1 MAMLMIPS
9 KVSSHVRFLLM
20 EFNDSDYHSLA
31 QEICE
36 FFDYG
41 VETSI
46 CVLKTCFTFWKEGH
60 TNRLQIENVVS
71 LVLKRVLEMPYF
83 ATLLSCALQG
93 FEGFEVTPEF
103 VTAFH
108 SDAST
113 SDSFLTV
120 LKHLDSFSCRFY
132 PAISLKSE
140 IVSFSSKNLVSFM
153 QIFCHQSRSILN
165 CVGDLIEELGY
176 GFTSDASLCKEILS
190 LFLPLTEAAISRI
203 LVVVVRT
210 YAGLKDNYD
219 AFLTFS
225 SSLGCCT
232 PTELHTPKSWNVDIL
247 FETIKQLA
255 PGTIWPTVIEN
266 LDHEG
271 FDIPNMEAFLFF
283 MMVVRNICK
292 DPFPLHAICSF
303 VWKNM
308 EGQLSFLK
316 HAVLAPPEI
325 FTFVHSTRK
334 LLPMDIDE
342 QLALSNHA
350 WRSLDLLDVLCQ
362 LAESGHAVSVRSLL
376 QYPLVHCPRTL
387 LLGMTHI
394 ETACNI
400 IQREVVSDLLPLMI
414 KNTQD
419 IGFVLNLWQLNREFV
434 IWGLLD
440 AQNLGPD
447 SMLRIIDIFHEL
459 KILSS
464 VINSVPLSLGIK
476 LAILA
481 SQRGFL
487 EIESWL
493 SKCIFLYKDVLFE
506 ECLKVIKDIHFQKSK
521 DIFSKQFRSTDLMS
535 DLCLDATSFL
545 LNVSFPSW
553 FHTYVRFF
561 YFLIKC
567 DVVQAL
573 KPHTNVITSRQLFEE
588 LEKVHEAVL
597 NIGTFVAAAER
608 KDNPIEAPPSEVQ
621 DKIYFIMNNVSAA
634 NVESKGKEFSEIL
647 SIQYYPWFAQYMVI
661 KRVSTEQQFHD
672 LYLKF
677 LDKVNS
683 QQLYKEI
690 VQASYENCKV
700 TFSKVC
706 CAVFILLGHQS
717 LITFLFQVLLGS
729 ALIKSDSEERS
740 LLKNLGSWLGKVTIG
755 RNRVLRACEIDPKSL
770 IIDAYEKGLLI
781 AILPFTAKVLESC
794 QSSIAYQPPNPWTM
808 PILGLLSE
816 IYSMPNLKMNLK
828 FEIEIFFKN
837 IGVNIKSVKPTSLL
851 KNRNRE
857 IDGNPDFRNKDVGM
871 AQGSRP
877 QMIDEFKSE
886 NISPQNHVELPT
898 NAGIHYAGVHSKL
911 LPQATMLF
919 SEWCQICSHPGENDA
934 SRTRHVLHL
943 YQSGLLKGDDKT
955 ESFFRILTEYSIAHC
970 ISSRETNS
978 GALQSTQE
986 VLEPSF
992 IAIDIYAKLVFSI
1005 LDYFREQEFS
1015 CKSFLLSK
1023 IVTVI
1028 VRSILKD
1035 ADDEKTPLYP
1045 RPYFRLFINLLLD
1058 LSSWDHI
1065 TDSENYQQVL
1075 VVFANAFHALQPLK
1089 IPAFSLAWLELVSH
1103 RSFMLKLLSLNG
1115 QKGWPYAQHLLVG
1128 LLQFLE
1134 PFLRSAELSGPV
1146 YLLYKGTLEVLLM
1159 LLHEYPEFL
1168 CGYHFTFCN
1177 VIPPSCVQ
1185 MRNIILGAYPRN
1197 MRVPDPS
1204 TPNLMIVEAPCILSE
1219 IDALL
1224 KQKRMKSHLDE
1235 YLSMRQHDFSFL
1247 NGLKHNLLFRNSEA
1261 DSAGTRYNVPLVNAL
1276 VLYVGLQAIQQLQA
1290 DVSESRSNAHTAAMQ
1305 MFKALSCE
1313 LDAEG
1318 LYLLLSAIANQL
1330 GHPNRH
1336 THYFSYIMLYLFF
1349 ESDQEII
1356 KEQVTRVLLERL
1368 TVKGPHPWGLVFTVT
1383 ELTKN
1388 PRYGFR
1394 EQGFIRCAPGIEEVF
1409 ESVASS
1415 EAGVNT

>member
-46 CVLKTCFTFWKEGH
+46 CVLKTCFTFWKGGH
-60 TNRLQIENVVS
+60 TNTLQLENVVS
-71 LVLKRVLEMPYF
+71 LVLKRVLEMPNF
-83 ATLLSCALQG
+83 ATLLSCALQD
-93 FEGFEVTPEF
+93 FEVTPEF

-113 SDSFLTV
+113 SE
-120 LKHLDSFSCRFY
+120 HLDSFIHLLSSHHSTDKLQFVHNPFPSVELHEADVFRSLDLNSLD
-132 PAISLKSE
+132 AILTETAKETS
-140 IVSFSSKNLVSFM
+140 
-153 QIFCHQSRSILN
+153 
-165 CVGDLIEELGY
+165 VGDLIEEL
-176 GFTSDASLCKEILS
+176 
-190 LFLPLTEAAISRI
+190 EAAISRI
-203 LVVVVRT
+203 LVLVVRT
-210 YAGLKDNYD
+210 YAGLKDDYD
-219 AFLTFS
+219 TFLTFS
-225 SSLGCCT
+225 LSLGCCT
-232 PTELHTPKSWNVDIL
+232 PTKLPTPKSWNVDIL
-247 FETIKQLA
+247 FETIKLLA
-255 PGTIWPTVIEN
+255 PGTTWPRVIEN

-292 DPFPLHAICSF
+292 DPFPLHAVCSF

-334 LLPMDIDE
+334 LLSIDNMHIDE
-342 QLALSNHA
+342 QTALSNHA

-376 QYPLVHCPRTL
+376 QYPLAHCPRTL
-387 LLGMTHI
+387 LLGMAHI

-400 IQREVVSDLLPLMI
+400 IQREVVSDVLPLMI

-419 IGFVLNLWQLNREFV
+419 IGFVLNLWQLNRELV

-440 AQNLGPD
+440 AQNLGLD

-493 SKCIFLYKDVLFE
+493 SKCLFLYKDVFFE

-521 DIFSKQFRSTDLMS
+521 DIFSKQFRSADLMS

-545 LNVSFPSW
+545 LN
-553 FHTYVRFF
+553 
-561 YFLIKC
+561 
-567 DVVQAL
+567 AL
-573 KPHTNVITSRQLFEE
+573 KPHITSRQLFEE

-597 NIGTFVAAAER
+597 NIGTFVAATER
-608 KDNPIEAPPSEVQ
+608 KENPIEAPPSEVQ
-621 DKIYFIMNNVSAA
+621 DKMYFIMNNVSAA

-647 SIQYYPWFAQYMVI
+647 SIQYYPWFAQYMVM

-690 VQASYENCKV
+690 VQASYENCK
-700 TFSKVC
+700 
-706 CAVFILLGHQS
+706 
-717 LITFLFQVLLGS
+717 VLLGS

-851 KNRNRE
+851 KNRKRE
-857 IDGNPDFRNKDVGM
+857 IDGNPDFRNKDFGV
-871 AQGSRP
+871 AQGSQP

-898 NAGIHYAGVHSKL
+898 NAGVHSKL

-919 SEWCQICSHPGENDA
+919 AEWCQICSHPGENDA

-970 ISSRETNS
+970 ISSGEMNS

-986 VLEPSF
+986 VQEPSF
-992 IAIDIYAKLVFSI
+992 VAIDIYAKLVFSI
-1005 LDYFREQEFS
+1005 LNYFREQESS

-1058 LSSWDHI
+1058 LSSRDHI
-1065 TDSENYQQVL
+1065 TDSENYQ
-1075 VVFANAFHALQPLK
+1075 AYRSCYIYNEEAEGRHAL
-1089 IPAFSLAWLELVSH
+1089 FS
-1103 RSFMLKLLSLNG
+1103 NN
-1115 QKGWPYAQHLLVG
+1115 
-1128 LLQFLE
+1128 
-1134 PFLRSAELSGPV
+1134 
-1146 YLLYKGTLEVLLM
+1146 T
-1159 LLHEYPEFL
+1159 
-1168 CGYHFTFCN
+1168 
-1177 VIPPSCVQ
+1177 
-1185 MRNIILGAYPRN
+1185 
-1197 MRVPDPS
+1197 
-1204 TPNLMIVEAPCILSE
+1204 
-1219 IDALL
+1219 
-1224 KQKRMKSHLDE
+1224 
-1235 YLSMRQHDFSFL
+1235 
-1247 NGLKHNLLFRNSEA
+1247 
-1261 DSAGTRYNVPLVNAL
+1261 VPLRTS
-1276 VLYVGLQAIQQLQA
+1276 Y
-1290 DVSESRSNAHTAAMQ
+1290 
-1305 MFKALSCE
+1305 C
-1313 LDAEG
+1313 
-1318 LYLLLSAIANQL
+1318 LLL
-1330 GHPNRH
+1330 R
-1336 THYFSYIMLYLFF
+1336 
-1349 ESDQEII
+1349 
-1356 KEQVTRVLLERL
+1356 
-1368 TVKGPHPWGLVFTVT
+1368 
-1383 ELTKN
+1383 
-1388 PRYGFR
+1388 
-1394 EQGFIRCAPGIEEVF
+1394 
-1409 ESVASS
+1409 
-1415 EAGVNT
+1415 

>member
-46 CVLKTCFTFWKEGH
+46 CVLKTCFTFWKGGH
-60 TNRLQIENVVS
+60 TNTLQLENVVS
-71 LVLKRVLEMPYF
+71 LVLKRVLEMPNF
-83 ATLLSCALQG
+83 ATLLSCALQD
-93 FEGFEVTPEF
+93 FEVTPEF

-113 SDSFLTV
+113 SAEIDRLLFLPE
-120 LKHLDSFSCRFY
+120 HLDSFIHLLSSHHSTDKLQFVHNPFPSVELHEADVFRSLDLNSLD
-132 PAISLKSE
+132 AILTETAKETS
-140 IVSFSSKNLVSFM
+140 
-153 QIFCHQSRSILN
+153 
-165 CVGDLIEELGY
+165 VGDLIEEL
-176 GFTSDASLCKEILS
+176 
-190 LFLPLTEAAISRI
+190 EAAISRI
-203 LVVVVRT
+203 LVLVVRT
-210 YAGLKDNYD
+210 YAGLKDDYD
-219 AFLTFS
+219 TFLTFS
-225 SSLGCCT
+225 LSLGCCT
-232 PTELHTPKSWNVDIL
+232 PTKLPTPKSWNVDIL
-247 FETIKQLA
+247 FETIKLLA
-255 PGTIWPTVIEN
+255 PGTTWPRVIEN

-292 DPFPLHAICSF
+292 DPFPLHAVCSF

-334 LLPMDIDE
+334 LLSIDNMHIDE
-342 QLALSNHA
+342 QTALSNHA

-376 QYPLVHCPRTL
+376 QYPLAHCPRTL
-387 LLGMTHI
+387 LLGMAHI
-394 ETACNI
+394 E
-400 IQREVVSDLLPLMI
+400 
-414 KNTQD
+414 
-419 IGFVLNLWQLNREFV
+419 LNRELV

-440 AQNLGPD
+440 AQNLGLD

-493 SKCIFLYKDVLFE
+493 SKCLFLYKDVFFE

-521 DIFSKQFRSTDLMS
+521 DIFSKQFRSADLMS

-545 LNVSFPSW
+545 LN
-553 FHTYVRFF
+553 
-561 YFLIKC
+561 
-567 DVVQAL
+567 AL
-573 KPHTNVITSRQLFEE
+573 KPHITSRQLFEE

-597 NIGTFVAAAER
+597 NIGTFVAATER
-608 KDNPIEAPPSEVQ
+608 KENPIEAPPSEVQ
-621 DKIYFIMNNVSAA
+621 DKMYFIMNNVSAA

-647 SIQYYPWFAQYMVI
+647 SIQYYPWFAQYMVM

-690 VQASYENCKV
+690 VQASYENCK
-700 TFSKVC
+700 
-706 CAVFILLGHQS
+706 
-717 LITFLFQVLLGS
+717 VLLGS

-828 FEIEIFFKN
+828 FEIE
-837 IGVNIKSVKPTSLL
+837 
-851 KNRNRE
+851 
-857 IDGNPDFRNKDVGM
+857 
-871 AQGSRP
+871 
-877 QMIDEFKSE
+877 
-886 NISPQNHVELPT
+886 
-898 NAGIHYAGVHSKL
+898 
-911 LPQATMLF
+911 ATMLF
-919 SEWCQICSHPGENDA
+919 AEWCQICSHPGENDA

-970 ISSRETNS
+970 ISSGEMNS

-986 VLEPSF
+986 VQEPSF
-992 IAIDIYAKLVFSI
+992 VAIDIYAKLVFSI
-1005 LDYFREQEFS
+1005 LNESS

-1058 LSSWDHI
+1058 LSSRDHI
-1065 TDSENYQQVL
+1065 TDSENYQVR
-1075 VVFANAFHALQPLK
+1075 FNSFRKCISRAALLK
-1089 IPAFSLAWLELVSH
+1089 IPAFRL
-1103 RSFMLKLLSLNG
+1103 
-1115 QKGWPYAQHLLVG
+1115 PTY
-1128 LLQFLE
+1128 
-1134 PFLRSAELSGPV
+1134 
-1146 YLLYKGTLEVLLM
+1146 T
-1159 LLHEYPEFL
+1159 
-1168 CGYHFTFCN
+1168 C
-1177 VIPPSCVQ
+1177 
-1185 MRNIILGAYPRN
+1185 
-1197 MRVPDPS
+1197 
-1204 TPNLMIVEAPCILSE
+1204 
-1219 IDALL
+1219 
-1224 KQKRMKSHLDE
+1224 
-1235 YLSMRQHDFSFL
+1235 FS
-1247 NGLKHNLLFRNSEA
+1247 LLFPNVK
-1261 DSAGTRYNVPLVNAL
+1261 SAS
-1276 VLYVGLQAIQQLQA
+1276 Q
-1290 DVSESRSNAHTAAMQ
+1290 
-1305 MFKALSCE
+1305 
-1313 LDAEG
+1313 
-1318 LYLLLSAIANQL
+1318 
-1330 GHPNRH
+1330 
-1336 THYFSYIMLYLFF
+1336 
-1349 ESDQEII
+1349 
-1356 KEQVTRVLLERL
+1356 
-1368 TVKGPHPWGLVFTVT
+1368 
-1383 ELTKN
+1383 
-1388 PRYGFR
+1388 
-1394 EQGFIRCAPGIEEVF
+1394 
-1409 ESVASS
+1409 
-1415 EAGVNT
+1415 

>member
-36 FFDYG
+36 FFDHG

-46 CVLKTCFTFWKEGH
+46 CVLKTCFTFWKGGH
-60 TNRLQIENVVS
+60 TNTLQLENVVS
-71 LVLKRVLEMPYF
+71 LVLKRVLEMPNF
-83 ATLLSCALQG
+83 ATLLSCALQD
-93 FEGFEVTPEF
+93 FEVTPEF

-113 SDSFLTV
+113 SEHVDSFMHLLSSHHSTDKLQFVHNPFPSVELHEADVFRSMDLNSLDAILTETA
-120 LKHLDSFSCRFY
+120 KETS
-132 PAISLKSE
+132 
-140 IVSFSSKNLVSFM
+140 
-153 QIFCHQSRSILN
+153 
-165 CVGDLIEELGY
+165 VGDLIEELGY
-176 GFTSDASLCKEILS
+176 GITSDASLCKDILS

-203 LVVVVRT
+203 LVLV
-210 YAGLKDNYD
+210 
-219 AFLTFS
+219 
-225 SSLGCCT
+225 
-232 PTELHTPKSWNVDIL
+232 
-247 FETIKQLA
+247 A
-255 PGTIWPTVIEN
+255 PGTTWPRVIEN

-292 DPFPLHAICSF
+292 DPFPLHAVCSF

-334 LLPMDIDE
+334 LLSIDNMHIDE
-342 QLALSNHA
+342 QTALSNHA

-376 QYPLVHCPRTL
+376 QYPLAHCPRTL
-387 LLGMTHI
+387 LLGMAHI

-400 IQREVVSDLLPLMI
+400 IQREVVSDVLPLMI

-419 IGFVLNLWQLNREFV
+419 IGFVLNLWQLNRELV

-493 SKCIFLYKDVLFE
+493 SKCLFLYKDVFFE

-521 DIFSKQFRSTDLMS
+521 DIFSKQFRSADLMS

-545 LNVSFPSW
+545 LN
-553 FHTYVRFF
+553 
-561 YFLIKC
+561 
-567 DVVQAL
+567 AL
-573 KPHTNVITSRQLFEE
+573 KPHITSRQLFEE

-608 KDNPIEAPPSEVQ
+608 KENPIEAPPSEVQ
-621 DKIYFIMNNVSAA
+621 DKMYFIMNNVSAA

-647 SIQYYPWFAQYMVI
+647 SIQYYPWFAQYMVM
-661 KRVSTEQQFHD
+661 KRVSTEQQFYD

-690 VQASYENCKV
+690 VQASYENCK
-700 TFSKVC
+700 
-706 CAVFILLGHQS
+706 
-717 LITFLFQVLLGS
+717 VLLGS

-755 RNRVLRACEIDPKSL
+755 RNRVLRACEIDLKSL

-828 FEIEIFFKN
+828 FEIE
-837 IGVNIKSVKPTSLL
+837 
-851 KNRNRE
+851 NRKRE
-857 IDGNPDFRNKDVGM
+857 IDGNPDFRNKDFGV
-871 AQGSRP
+871 AQGSQP

-898 NAGIHYAGVHSKL
+898 NAGVHSKL

-919 SEWCQICSHPGENDA
+919 AEWCQICSHPGENDA

-970 ISSRETNS
+970 ISSGEMNS

-986 VLEPSF
+986 VQEPSF
-992 IAIDIYAKLVFSI
+992 VAIDIYAKLVFSI
-1005 LDYFREQEFS
+1005 LNYFREQESS

-1023 IVTVI
+1023 
-1028 VRSILKD
+1028 
-1035 ADDEKTPLYP
+1035 
-1045 RPYFRLFINLLLD
+1045 
-1058 LSSWDHI
+1058 
-1065 TDSENYQQVL
+1065 VL
-1075 VVFANAFHALQPLK
+1075 IVFANAFHALRFLK
-1089 IPAFSLAWLELVSH
+1089 S
-1103 RSFMLKLLSLNG
+1103 
-1115 QKGWPYAQHLLVG
+1115 
-1128 LLQFLE
+1128 
-1134 PFLRSAELSGPV
+1134 
-1146 YLLYKGTLEVLLM
+1146 
-1159 LLHEYPEFL
+1159 
-1168 CGYHFTFCN
+1168 
-1177 VIPPSCVQ
+1177 
-1185 MRNIILGAYPRN
+1185 PR
-1197 MRVPDPS
+1197 
-1204 TPNLMIVEAPCILSE
+1204 
-1219 IDALL
+1219 
-1224 KQKRMKSHLDE
+1224 
-1235 YLSMRQHDFSFL
+1235 
-1247 NGLKHNLLFRNSEA
+1247 
-1261 DSAGTRYNVPLVNAL
+1261 SAGTRYNVPLVNAL

-1290 DVSESRSNAHTAAMQ
+1290 DVSESRSNAHTAGMQ

-1318 LYLLLSAIANQL
+1318 RYLLLSAIANQL
-1330 GHPNRH
+1330 GYPNRH
-1336 THYFSYIMLYLFF
+1336 TRYFSYIMLYLFF
-1349 ESDQEII
+1349 ESDQEIV
-1356 KEQVTRVLLERL
+1356 KEQVTGVLLERL

-1394 EQGFIRCAPGIEEVF
+1394 EQGFIRSAPGIEEV
-1409 ESVASS
+1409 
-1415 EAGVNT
+1415 

>member
-46 CVLKTCFTFWKEGH
+46 CVLKTCFTFWKGGH
-60 TNRLQIENVVS
+60 TNTLQLENVVS
-71 LVLKRVLEMPYF
+71 LVLKRVLEMPNF
-83 ATLLSCALQG
+83 ATLLSCALQD
-93 FEGFEVTPEF
+93 FEVTPEF

-113 SDSFLTV
+113 SAEIDRLLFLPE
-120 LKHLDSFSCRFY
+120 HLDSFIHLLSSHHSTDKLQFVHNPFPSVELHEADVFRSLDLNSLD
-132 PAISLKSE
+132 AILTETAKETS
-140 IVSFSSKNLVSFM
+140 
-153 QIFCHQSRSILN
+153 
-165 CVGDLIEELGY
+165 VGDLIEEL
-176 GFTSDASLCKEILS
+176 
-190 LFLPLTEAAISRI
+190 EAAISRI
-203 LVVVVRT
+203 LVLVVRT
-210 YAGLKDNYD
+210 YAGLKDDYD
-219 AFLTFS
+219 TFLTFS
-225 SSLGCCT
+225 LSLGCCT
-232 PTELHTPKSWNVDIL
+232 PTKLPTPKSWNVDIL
-247 FETIKQLA
+247 FETIKLLA
-255 PGTIWPTVIEN
+255 PGTTWPRVIEN

-292 DPFPLHAICSF
+292 DPFPLHAVCSF

-334 LLPMDIDE
+334 LLSIDNMHIDE
-342 QLALSNHA
+342 QTALSNHA

-376 QYPLVHCPRTL
+376 QYPLAHCPRTL
-387 LLGMTHI
+387 LLGMAHI

-400 IQREVVSDLLPLMI
+400 IQREVVSDVLPLMI

-419 IGFVLNLWQLNREFV
+419 IGFVLNLWQLNRELV

-440 AQNLGPD
+440 AQNLGLD

-493 SKCIFLYKDVLFE
+493 SKCLFLYKDVFFE

-521 DIFSKQFRSTDLMS
+521 DIFSKQFRSADLMS

-553 FHTYVRFF
+553 FHTYVRFI
-561 YFLIKC
+561 YYLIKS

-573 KPHTNVITSRQLFEE
+573 KPHITSRQLFEE

-597 NIGTFVAAAER
+597 NIGTFVAATER
-608 KDNPIEAPPSEVQ
+608 KENPIEAPPSEVQ
-621 DKIYFIMNNVSAA
+621 DKMYFIMNNVSAA

-647 SIQYYPWFAQYMVI
+647 SIQYYPWFAQYMVM

-851 KNRNRE
+851 KNRKRE
-857 IDGNPDFRNKDVGM
+857 IDGNPDFRNKDFGV
-871 AQGSRP
+871 AQGSQP

-898 NAGIHYAGVHSKL
+898 NAGVHSKL

-919 SEWCQICSHPGENDA
+919 AEWCQICSHPGENDA

-970 ISSRETNS
+970 ISSGEMNS

-986 VLEPSF
+986 VQEPSF
-992 IAIDIYAKLVFSI
+992 VAIDIYAKLVFSI
-1005 LDYFREQEFS
+1005 LNYFREQESS

-1058 LSSWDHI
+1058 LSSRDHI

-1075 VVFANAFHALQPLK
+1075 IVFANAFHALRFLK
-1089 IPAFSLAWLELVSH
+1089 SPRSGYRHILVS
-1103 RSFMLKLLSLNG
+1103 
-1115 QKGWPYAQHLLVG
+1115 LVA
-1128 LLQFLE
+1128 F
-1134 PFLRSAELSGPV
+1134 
-1146 YLLYKGTLEVLLM
+1146 
-1159 LLHEYPEFL
+1159 
-1168 CGYHFTFCN
+1168 
-1177 VIPPSCVQ
+1177 
-1185 MRNIILGAYPRN
+1185 
-1197 MRVPDPS
+1197 
-1204 TPNLMIVEAPCILSE
+1204 
-1219 IDALL
+1219 
-1224 KQKRMKSHLDE
+1224 
-1235 YLSMRQHDFSFL
+1235 
-1247 NGLKHNLLFRNSEA
+1247 
-1261 DSAGTRYNVPLVNAL
+1261 
-1276 VLYVGLQAIQQLQA
+1276 
-1290 DVSESRSNAHTAAMQ
+1290 
-1305 MFKALSCE
+1305 
-1313 LDAEG
+1313 
-1318 LYLLLSAIANQL
+1318 
-1330 GHPNRH
+1330 
-1336 THYFSYIMLYLFF
+1336 
-1349 ESDQEII
+1349 
-1356 KEQVTRVLLERL
+1356 
-1368 TVKGPHPWGLVFTVT
+1368 
-1383 ELTKN
+1383 
-1388 PRYGFR
+1388 
-1394 EQGFIRCAPGIEEVF
+1394 
-1409 ESVASS
+1409 
-1415 EAGVNT
+1415 

>member
-1 MAMLMIPS
+1 MLKDYRVKKTGNVNTNNKPNANERTNDRISKSFQLDSCIEVGSPMAMLMIPS

-93 FEGFEVTPEF
+93 FEVTPEF

-113 SDSFLTV
+113 SAEIDSLLFLP
-120 LKHLDSFSCRFY
+120 KHLDSF
-132 PAISLKSE
+132 
-140 IVSFSSKNLVSFM
+140 M
-153 QIFCHQSRSILN
+153 QILSCHQSSDKLQFVPNPFPSVGLHEADVFRSMDLNSLDAILTETAKETS
-165 CVGDLIEELGY
+165 VGDLIEELGY

-394 ETACNI
+394 E
-400 IQREVVSDLLPLMI
+400 
-414 KNTQD
+414 
-419 IGFVLNLWQLNREFV
+419 LNREFV

-545 LNVSFPSW
+545 LN
-553 FHTYVRFF
+553 
-561 YFLIKC
+561 
-567 DVVQAL
+567 AL

-690 VQASYENCKV
+690 VQASYENCK
-700 TFSKVC
+700 
-706 CAVFILLGHQS
+706 
-717 LITFLFQVLLGS
+717 VLLGS

-1065 TDSENYQQVL
+1065 TDSENYQ
-1075 VVFANAFHALQPLK
+1075 
-1089 IPAFSLAWLELVSH
+1089 
-1103 RSFMLKLLSLNG
+1103 
-1115 QKGWPYAQHLLVG
+1115 
-1128 LLQFLE
+1128 
-1134 PFLRSAELSGPV
+1134 V

-1204 TPNLMIVEAPCILSE
+1204 TPNLMIDRLPQIVEAPCILSE

-1415 EAGVNT
+1415 EAGSLCCFLTSSQQANSHYHRLLHITSFKSLMSWKLAALLYQSFNLQRMVTHTPE

>member
-93 FEGFEVTPEF
+93 FEVTPEF

-113 SDSFLTV
+113 TD
-120 LKHLDSFSCRFY
+120 
-132 PAISLKSE
+132 
-140 IVSFSSKNLVSFM
+140 SFM
-153 QIFCHQSRSILN
+153 QILSCHQSSDKLQFVPNPFPSVGLHEADVFRSMDLNSLDAILTETAKETS
-165 CVGDLIEELGY
+165 VGDLIEELGY

-362 LAESGHAVSVRSLL
+362 MAESGHAVSVRSLL

-545 LNVSFPSW
+545 LN
-553 FHTYVRFF
+553 
-561 YFLIKC
+561 
-567 DVVQAL
+567 AL

-690 VQASYENCKV
+690 VQASYENCK
-700 TFSKVC
+700 
-706 CAVFILLGHQS
+706 
-717 LITFLFQVLLGS
+717 VLLGS

-1065 TDSENYQQVL
+1065 TDSENYQVL

-1204 TPNLMIVEAPCILSE
+1204 TPNLMIDRLPQIVEAPCILSE